1 MFSHLELI
9 AIVLAYVGVL
19 FAIAQLAERAAARGK
34 SWTNNP
40 VVYSLG
46 LAVYCTTWTFYGSVG
61 KAANDG
67 MLWLTIYLGP
77 TLAMALS
84 PWILQR
90 IVRVK
95 SNLRVTSIADFI
107 SARYGKSQAVAAV
120 VTLMLLVGI
129 VPYVA
134 LQLRAVTGTFA
145 MLTSSNH
152 GSGAE
157 LISPIVIVLMF
168 AFTVMFGIRR
178 LDPTER
184 HPGMMV
190 SLAAESLVK
199 LLSFLAAGVFVM
211 KGSFGGF
218 GHFLEELDQR
228 VARPAN
234 YLMVESAADV
244 VNYLVYLLLATS
256 AFLFLP
262 RQFHVS
268 VVENSNEK
276 HVKTAS
282 WLAPI
287 YLIAINIFVLP
298 IALGGLMTTPKG
310 TPDQFVLALPMA
322 AGLRGLSAIV
332 FLGGFSAAVGMLMVE
347 TMTMSTM
354 ISNHLML
361 PLIESHKALWG
372 LRRHLLVSRWAAA
385 ALLILASYGFEVGIG
400 QSVMLV
406 SMGMLSFA
414 AVTQFVPAMIG
425 ALYWRN
431 ASRGGALTGLI
442 LGFVTWTYTLLLP
455 ALIRSEWLPESLLTQ
470 GPGGIDW
477 LRPEALLGLSGLSGL
492 AHGVIWSLLLNG
504 IGFVLGT
511 ALFPAKAEELRAAEE
526 FAGHHRATKLVHEE
540 EVAEIKLAERL
551 PALEKLVSRYQSE
564 TAASAQ
570 IRAAVAQANLAD
582 KELITIAEL
591 SELHQ
596 MVERL
601 LAGSIGAAAAHTAMD
616 AVRTH
621 SNPKESEALAKV
633 YARILAGMNMA
644 PSELR
649 RRIDYHEEKEALLR
663 GQAAVLKAKMELLDR
678 EVEERRKAERA
689 LQELNEQL
697 EGRVAKRTRA
707 LREAQRKVVDAAHQA
722 GRAEIATSILH
733 NVGNVLNSINVSLST
748 ISDVV
753 ARSRLPLLEKTATLL
768 SAHLSDIATF
778 LTSDPRGKQLPS
790 FVVAV
795 SGTLKEERA
804 KLQSEVDLLSKN
816 IEHIKMII
824 SVQQSHAKI
833 SRVVEQVDVEELLND
848 AVHVNASSLDQS
860 RIRIVHQNEALPR
873 VTLEKHKALQILVN
887 LISNANHALAATQG
901 RERVL
906 TLGRRMADSNTI
918 EISIC
923 DNGVGIPAEN
933 LRKIFQ
939 HGFTTRSDGHGFG
952 LHGSAIA
959 ATQMQGSLTV
969 NSEGVDKGATFILR
983 MPVEPPAR
991 GAPAAQNDVEDITE
1005 ITDRRDRAAG

>member
-9 AIVLAYVGVL
+9 GIVLAYVGAL
-19 FAIAQLAERAAARGK
+19 FAIAQLAERAAARGR
-34 SWTNNP
+34 SWSNNP
-40 VVYSLG
+40 IVYSLG
-46 LAVYCTTWTFYGSVG
+46 LAVYCTTWTFYGSAG
-61 KAANDG
+61 KAVNDG
-67 MLWLTIYLGP
+67 LLWLTIYLGP
-77 TLAMALS
+77 TLALALS

-95 SNLRVTSIADFI
+95 SHLRVTSIADFI

-129 VPYVA
+129 VPYIA

-145 MLTSSNH
+145 LLTSSNH

-199 LLSFLAAGVFVM
+199 LLAFLAVGVFVT
-211 KGSFGGF
+211 SAAFGDL
-218 GHFLEELDQR
+218 GHFFEELDKLP
-228 VARPAN
+228 RPAN
-234 YLMVESAADV
+234 YLMVETAADV
-244 VNYLVYLLLATS
+244 VNFIVHLVLATS

-282 WLAPI
+282 WLTPI
-287 YLIAINIFVLP
+287 YLVAINLFVLP
-298 IALGGLMTTPKG
+298 IALGGLMKMPKG
-310 TPDQFVLALPMA
+310 SPDQFVLALPMA
-322 AGLRGLSAIV
+322 ADMHGLSAFV
-332 FLGGFSAAVGMLMVE
+332 FIGGFSAAVGMLMVE

-361 PLIESHKALWG
+361 PLIESHRSLWWM
-372 LRRHLLVSRWAAA
+372 RRHLLGSRWAAA
-385 ALLILASYGFEVGIG
+385 AFLILASYGFEVGIG

-414 AVTQFVPAMIG
+414 AVTQFVPAMVG

-431 ASRGGALTGLI
+431 ASRNGALIGLI

-455 ALIRSEWLPESLLTQ
+455 ALIRSKWLPQSLLTE
-470 GPGGIDW
+470 GPWALDW
-477 LRPEALLGLSGLSGL
+477 LRPEALFGLSGLSGL
-492 AHGVIWSLLLNG
+492 AHGTLWSLLFNS

-526 FAGHHRATKLVHEE
+526 FSGHHRAAKLAAEE
-540 EVAEIKLAERL
+540 EAAEINLAERL
-551 PALEKLVSRYQSE
+551 PALEKLVSRYHNP
-564 TAASAQ
+564 AAAAALMRSAVTE
-570 IRAAVAQANLAD
+570 AGLD
-582 KELITIAEL
+582 GKELITIAEL

-596 MVERL
+596 TVERL

-621 SNPKESEALAKV
+621 SNAKESEALAKM
-633 YARILAGMNMA
+633 YARILAGLNMA

-663 GQAAVLKAKMELLDR
+663 GQAAELKAKMELLDR

-697 EGRVAKRTRA
+697 EGRVAERTKA

-733 NVGNVLNSINVSLST
+733 NVGNVLNSVNVSLST

-753 ARSRLPLLEKTATLL
+753 ARSRLPLLEKTAALL
-768 SAHLSDIATF
+768 NAHLKDVGTF
-778 LTSDPRGKQLPS
+778 LTTDPKGKQIPS
-790 FVVAV
+790 FVVAM
-795 SGTLKEERA
+795 SGTLKEERE
-804 KLQSEVDLLSKN
+804 KLQREVDLLTKN
-816 IEHIKMII
+816 IEHIKVII
-824 SVQQSHAKI
+824 SVQQSHAKT
-833 SRVVEQVDVEELLND
+833 SRVMEQVDVEELLND
-848 AVHVNASSLDQS
+848 AVCVNAAGLDQA
-860 RIRIVHQNEALPR
+860 RIRIVHQNATLPR
-873 VTLEKHKALQILVN
+873 ITIEKHKALQILVN
-887 LISNANHALAATQG
+887 LISNAKHAMAATQG

-906 TLGRRMADSNTI
+906 TLGRRLVEGNMV
-918 EISIC
+918 EISIG

-969 NSEGVDKGATFILR
+969 SSEGADKGATFVLR

-991 GAPAAQNDVEDITE
+991 AAAAQNDVEEATE
-1005 ITDRRDRAAG
+1005 STDQRATA

>member
-1 MFSHLELI
+1 MFTHVELI
-9 AIVLAYVGVL
+9 AIVLAYVGAL
-19 FAIAQLAERAAARGK
+19 FGIAQLAERSAARGR

-46 LAVYCTTWTFYGSVG
+46 MAVYCTTWTFYGSVG

-84 PWILQR
+84 PWLLQR

-145 MLTSSNH
+145 LLTSTSH

-157 LISPIVIVLMF
+157 LISPIVITLMF

-199 LLSFLAAGVFVM
+199 LLAFLVAGLFVM
-211 KGSFGGF
+211 NASFGGF

-228 VARPAN
+228 VPRPAN

-256 AFLFLP
+256 AFMFLP

-282 WLAPI
+282 WLTPI

-310 TPDQFVLALPMA
+310 APDQFVLALPMA
-322 AGLRGLSAIV
+322 ANLHGLSAFV
-332 FLGGFSAAVGMLMVE
+332 FLGGFSAGVGMLMVE

-361 PLIESHKALWG
+361 PLIESHRAFWG
-372 LRRHLLVSRWAAA
+372 LRRHLLGSRWAAA
-385 ALLILASYGFEVGIG
+385 ALLILASYGFEVSIG
-400 QSVMLV
+400 ASVMLV

-414 AVTQFVPAMIG
+414 AVTQFVPAMVG

-455 ALIRSEWLPESLLTQ
+455 ALIRSKWLPESLLTL

-477 LRPEALLGLSGLSGL
+477 LKPEALLGLGGLSGL
-492 AHGVIWSLLLNG
+492 AHGTIWSLLLNC

-526 FAGHHRATKLVHEE
+526 FSGHRATKLAHEE
-540 EVAEIKLAERL
+540 EAPEINLAERL
-551 PALEKLVSRYQSE
+551 PTLEKLVSRYH
-564 TAASAQ
+564 TPVAAAALVRAAASEAGLG
-570 IRAAVAQANLAD
+570 N

-596 MVERL
+596 AVERL
-601 LAGSIGAAAAHTAMD
+601 LAGSIGAAAAHTTMD

-633 YARILAGMNMA
+633 YARILAGLNMA

-649 RRIDYHEEKEALLR
+649 RRIDYHEEKESLLR
-663 GQAAVLKAKMELLDR
+663 GQAAELKAKMELLDR
-678 EVEERRKAERA
+678 EVDERRKAERA

-697 EGRVAKRTRA
+697 EGRVAERTRA

-733 NVGNVLNSINVSLST
+733 NVGNVLNSVNVSLST
-748 ISDVV
+748 ISEVV
-753 ARSRLPLLEKTATLL
+753 SRSRLPLLEKTASLL
-768 SAHLSDIATF
+768 NAHLNDVVTF
-778 LTSDPRGKQLPS
+778 LTTDPKGKQIPA
-790 FVVAV
+790 FVVAM
-795 SGTLKEERA
+795 SGSLKEERE
-804 KLQSEVDLLSKN
+804 KLQREVDLLTKN
-816 IEHIKMII
+816 IEHIKVII
-824 SVQQSHAKI
+824 SVQQSHAKT
-833 SRVVEQVDVEELLND
+833 SRVMEQVDVEELLSD
-848 AVHVNASSLDQS
+848 AVCVNAAGLDQA
-860 RIRIVHQNEALPR
+860 RVQIVHQTEKLPR
-873 VTLEKHKALQILVN
+873 ITIEKHKALQILVN
-887 LISNANHALAATQG
+887 LISNAKHAMAATQG

-906 TLGRRMADSNTI
+906 TLGRRAVDGNMV
-918 EISIC
+918 EISIG
-923 DNGVGIPAEN
+923 DTGVGIPAEN

-969 NSEGVDKGATFILR
+969 NSEGVDRGATFVLR
-983 MPVEPPAR
+983 IPIEPPAR
-991 GAPAAQNDVEDITE
+991 GAAAAQNDVEE
-1005 ITDRRDRAAG
+1005 ITDVTERNERATA